1 MPDKPVAYE
10 LDNLR
15 YAHLRELCDMADN
28 LWSAFGLAC
37 ERGDKLCVD
46 RHAQQ
51 IAILTRS
58 VLALVKRLGEAEPD
72 TPFGR
77 DAKAWRQERDNG

>member
-1 MPDKPVAYE
+1 MPADKTVAYE

-15 YAHLRELCDMADN
+15 FAELRQQCDMADN

-37 ERGDKLCVD
+37 ERGDKACVD

-51 IAILTRS
+51 IAIITRTT
-58 VLALVKRLGEAEPD
+58 LALVKRLGQAEPD
-72 TPFGR
+72 
-77 DAKAWRQERDNG
+77 DARH